1 MECNPRYIRIAEL
14 ARLSGLTTYYIRKW
28 TREGLIP
35 HVRRPGER
43 VLYPED
49 EALEAIRLILE
60 PRSGM
65 VTAGVES
72 A

>member
-28 TREGLIP
+28 TGEGLIP

-49 EALEAIRLILE
+49 EAMEAVRQILE
-60 PRSGM
+60 PKGGLG
-65 VTAGVES
+65 TA